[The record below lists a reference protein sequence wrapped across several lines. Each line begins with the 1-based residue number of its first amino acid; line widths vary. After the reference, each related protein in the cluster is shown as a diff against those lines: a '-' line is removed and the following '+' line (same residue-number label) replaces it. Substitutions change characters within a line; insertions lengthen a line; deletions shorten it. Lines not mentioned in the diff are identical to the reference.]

1 VRVVEPNDPMY
12 LRHGTIEK
20 EGKRHTY
27 WRLVRSVRA
36 GRKVRQQTVATL
48 GELNEQGRLE
58 ARASWKSL
66 RPKLSC
72 SASIPLGFDPARCR
86 SPHRYR

>member
-48 GELNEQGRLE
+48 AQLDHGTGRELSKSFEIKSGFHEVCTTFHVETEPFGETDSQLV
-58 ARASWKSL
+58 
-66 RPKLSC
+66 
-72 SASIPLGFDPARCR
+72 
-86 SPHRYR
+86 

>member
-1 VRVVEPNDPMY
+1 MRVVEPNDPIY

-48 GELNEQGRLE
+48 GER
-58 ARASWKSL
+58 ARATG
-66 RPKLSC
+66 
-72 SASIPLGFDPARCR
+72 SASVMEESEAKTQLLGFDPCR

>member
-1 VRVVEPNDPMY
+1 MRVVEPNDPMY

-48 GELNEQGRLE
+48 GQLNEQGRLE
-58 ARASWKSL
+58 ARASWAEAKTQL
-66 RPKLSC
+66 
-72 SASIPLGFDPARCR
+72 LGFDPARCR
-86 SPHRYR
+86 PPHRYR